1 MKRWQLI
8 ALAIAATLVL
18 ILGWVYSQVRA
29 IDVEVLSDDLFVLRG
44 FGGNVAVLKTTEGT
58 VVVDSMTLPLQGSRI
73 REIARELTG
82 AETILLINTHYHL
95 DHTHG
100 NPAFE
105 PGTRVLSTERTL
117 EHLDAL
123 DADFWTGEA
132 AALKPNETFTDRQT
146 LTIGGKTIDLVSPG
160 RGHTDG
166 DLVVVFRDERV
177 LHAGDLMFKDH
188 YPNID
193 LEAGGTIK
201 YWPATLDRVMTL
213 NFDRVIPGHGVT
225 TDREGIIQFQAF
237 LSQLWDIGQQA
248 AANGT
253 SLDEVKKS
261 TALTADAGYQP
272 IRFIVS
278 IGLDRPFVLQR
289 AWEEATGNFVPASH

>member
-8 ALAIAATLVL
+8 ALAITATLAL

-29 IDVEVLSDDLFVLRG
+29 IDVEALSDDLFVLRG

-278 IGLDRPFVLQR
+278 LGLDRPFVLQR